1 MTQTEALQAHRQLC
15 DELHQLALEENRFL
29 KEHRKLPES
38 ALLER
43 KRALITRLD
52 ASLAALREAPPVRPG
67 DDERRALIEKAR
79 EKILQILH
87 LDREN
92 EQLML
97 RYTLSRPGHAPRAS
111 AMTPVTPPPDAA
123 APTSAAPAVPS
134 ANNDAAPAPAGS
146 LSQLQRLYDRLR

>member
-1 MTQTEALQAHRQLC
+1 MTQSEALQAHRQLC

-29 KEHRKLPES
+29 KEHHRLPD
-38 ALLER
+38 AAHLDR

-67 DDERRALIEKAR
+67 DEERRIAIETTR

-97 RYTLSRPGHAPRAS
+97 RYTLSRPGHAPRVPA
-111 AMTPVTPPPDAA
+111 ADPATPA
-123 APTSAAPAVPS
+123 APEPTPTP
-134 ANNDAAPAPAGS
+134 GKF
-146 LSQLQRLYDRLR
+146 SQLQRLYDRLR